1 MSYGLR
7 VTGTDSSGSYLVADT
22 DKDLVNYAVVA
33 TGTASSVNLGS
44 TQGKRP
50 IFLINGNSSGNTAKI
65 ISTKFAGFARAFY
78 KYTYTN
84 LSNGSISV
92 DSEATA
98 TVDYVLLKDMTG
110 IDNATGSGSYG
121 LRVKTAAGDV
131 AVDSRRFLTDIRFL
145 LKNVWGPGTR
155 GGNGSALFST
165 DPDEFIDTA
174 WMAAFGSANSA
185 EGYSIAGVLFN
196 PTGGSSSA
204 GIKHFNFL
212 EDIGSF
218 GEGGGGGGSSVNT
231 VYFSNF
237 STVMTGQKYT

>member
-1 MSYGLR
+1 MTYGLR
-7 VTGTDSSGSYLVADT
+7 VTGADGSGSYLVADT

-44 TQGKRP
+44 TQGRRP
-50 IFLINGNSSGNTAKI
+50 ILLINANSSGNTAKI
-65 ISTKFAGFARAFY
+65 ISTKFAGYARAFY
-78 KYTYTN
+78 KYTYTTY
-84 LSNGSISV
+84 SNGSLSV
-92 DSEATA
+92 DSESTA

-110 IDNATGSGSYG
+110 IANATGSGDYG

-155 GGNGSALFST
+155 GGNGYAVFST
-165 DPDEFIDTA
+165 DPDEFIDTS

-185 EGYSIAGVLFN
+185 EGFSIAGALFN
-196 PTGGSSSA
+196 PSGGSSNA

-218 GEGGGGGGSSVNT
+218 GEGGGGGSSGQNT